1 MRRYTVKSS
10 CLCLF
15 ALVFRLFVKLN
26 VEVVGMFS
34 LVSTVYADGVEAG
47 ADAAAG
53 VTGAGS
59 LVPQL
64 VMLAGF
70 IVIFWLLI
78 WRPQSKRTKE
88 HKNLIN
94 QLVKGDEVVTTG
106 GLLGKITQVTEDF
119 LILQVAENTELKI
132 QRGAVGS
139 ALPKGTIKGIK

>member
-1 MRRYTVKSS
+1 M
-10 CLCLF
+10 L
-15 ALVFRLFVKLN
+15 
-26 VEVVGMFS
+26 S

-47 ADAAAG
+47 GDAAVG